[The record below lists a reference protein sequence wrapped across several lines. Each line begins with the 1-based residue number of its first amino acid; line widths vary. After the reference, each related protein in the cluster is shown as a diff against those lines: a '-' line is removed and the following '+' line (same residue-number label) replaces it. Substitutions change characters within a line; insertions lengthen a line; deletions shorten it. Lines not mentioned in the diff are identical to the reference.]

1 MKKRFILVFILCL
14 FLSPLFVGA
23 EEYVISNSED
33 WKDVYSIILYSSL
46 EGLTSD
52 FLVSTSHG
60 PTLLDGINKDYDLV
74 IISSKNNP
82 LVLNYPSLASPKGF
96 NSVEEIEVSSAN
108 LDLIDELPGIR
119 NFIVVGD
126 SYGYNSMAVVA
137 YALSTNSWVFL
148 ANRAN
153 VGEIDSILD
162 RRNIDNLLLYGYVD
176 SEVTETL
183 SKYDPEIINTG
194 DRFEDNIE
202 IVKRYSEIASIS
214 QVILSNG
221 EFIEKEIMQ
230 GKNALLFTGR
240 ENVPDKIAEY
250 IKSSDIEI
258 GVLIGNELIGAATN
272 IRQSTGINVM
282 VKFARSARE
291 RTSGVSPVEGLDLF
305 YIPVPN
311 VNLSVYSIKYNKAT
325 STLEVTYFSNSN
337 IPAYFKGTIT
347 LRTSLGNI
355 RVGDLEEVFIAPGD
369 FKTVV
374 YDGVEISDEELSAE
388 VFVIYGE
395 SPSSLDRVLQG
406 TFNVEI
412 INVLDRCKLE
422 IKKLRYNKQQK
433 AFIIKLKNTGDVEC
447 WTTVE
452 LRDIIINRIKQ
463 TIGSEESE
471 RVSPGRSRNIFIY
484 EILTDYDLQD
494 NAFVRVISYY
504 GERKDSLVNS
514 EDVTFELKV
523 QRFKALTYII
533 FVLAFVIIL
542 FIIFL
547 IILKRREEREDD

>member
-1 MKKRFILVFILCL
+1 MKEKLFFMLILFL
-14 FLSPLFVGA
+14 FLSPFINGA
-23 EEYVISNSED
+23 EEFVVSNSED
-33 WKDVYSIILYSSL
+33 WRDVYSIILYANLKEVNS
-46 EGLTSD
+46 E

-60 PTLLDGINKDYDLV
+60 PILLDGINKGYDLL

-82 LVLNYPSLASPKGF
+82 LVLNYPSLARSRGF
-96 NSVEEIEVSSAN
+96 NSVEELEVSSAN
-108 LDLIDELPGIR
+108 LDLINELPNIR

-137 YALSTNSWVFL
+137 YALKTNSWVFL

-153 VGEIDSILD
+153 IGDIDSILED
-162 RRNIDNLLLYGYVD
+162 KSVDNLIIYGYVD

-183 SKYDPEIINTG
+183 SKYNPNIINTG
-194 DRFEDNIE
+194 DRFGDNVE
-202 IVKRYSEIASIS
+202 MVKEYSKVASIA

-240 ENVPDKIAEY
+240 ENVPTKIAEY

-291 RTSGVSPVEGLDLF
+291 RTSGVSAVEGLDLF

-311 VNLSVYSIKYNKAT
+311 LNLSVYSIKYNKAT
-325 STLEVTYFSNSN
+325 STLEVTYVSNSN
-337 IPAYFKGTIT
+337 MPAYFKGTIT
-347 LRTSLGNI
+347 LLTSSGNI
-355 RVGDLEEVFIAPGD
+355 RVGDLEEVFITPGD
-369 FKTVV
+369 FKTVI
-374 YDGVEISDEELSAE
+374 YEGVDVSDENLSAD

-406 TFNVEI
+406 KFKVDIVNI
-412 INVLDRCKLE
+412 LDRCELD
-422 IKKLRYNKQQK
+422 IKRILYNKQEK
-433 AFIIKLKNTGDVEC
+433 AFIIKLKNNGNVEC
-447 WTTVE
+447 WTNIE
-452 LRDIIINRIKQ
+452 LKDLVINKIKQ
-463 TIGSEESE
+463 TIGSEESQ
-471 RVSPGRSRNIFIY
+471 RVLPRRSKKIFIY
-484 EILTDYDLQD
+484 EMLTDSDLQNND
-494 NAFVRVISYY
+494 FVRVVAYY
-504 GERKDSLVNS
+504 GERRESLVNVL
-514 EDVTFELKV
+514 EKRFELDY
-523 QRFKALTYII
+523 QRFNILTYII
-533 FVLAFVIIL
+533 FLFIFIIII

-547 IILKRREEREDD
+547 IIAKRREDRDDD